1 MANDSGAEVD
11 PYFGQFYGAAIKGDR
26 LTRISGQGSE
36 TVNQRLHDRFG
47 RAIFVAHDDGV
58 EAHMLHQGRHV
69 HFPMLA
75 VEHHQI
81 ALPVAELSALGN
93 ALGPMKQA
101 LRIKDI

>member
-47 RAIFVAHDDGV
+47 RAILIAHDDGIS
-58 EAHMLHQGRHV
+58 AHALHQRGHV
-69 HFPMLA
+69 HLSMLA
-75 VEHHQI
+75 AKHHQI